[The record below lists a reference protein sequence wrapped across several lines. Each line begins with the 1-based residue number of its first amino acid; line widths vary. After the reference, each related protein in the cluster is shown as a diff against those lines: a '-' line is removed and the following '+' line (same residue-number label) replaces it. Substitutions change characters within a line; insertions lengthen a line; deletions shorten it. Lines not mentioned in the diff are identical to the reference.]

1 MDSNRRP
8 LFELHNTFAGCLVY
22 DISIENEETTME
34 AQLSRCGV
42 PPLHYRPLAVSGGNM
57 LGVTPQPPRVPADRP
72 IYVAG
77 GELRNTADTG
87 PPTMLSVGDA
97 TVVRMDT
104 IIYGESFR
112 FEALRLLPG
121 GGGWHV
127 VPLPRPPI
135 MRLLSPFHRVSI
147 SSYFVKDAR
156 VWISVAG
163 EGIFSLDAEEGAWRM
178 EFPEEMELLE
188 GRALY
193 VPELGSV
200 VGFTPGDRLLCA
212 YGFDERGV
220 RRWRRIWRE
229 AIPWECYYD
238 GKTPSKEMVSLAYLG
253 KGRFCISRPVS
264 RAGDQSCSSCF
275 LVLELRRR
283 PADGDLEL
291 AKRGTLVY
299 QGEWGQGQCLDCYF
313 IH

>member
-1 MDSNRRP
+1 
-8 LFELHNTFAGCLVY
+8 
-22 DISIENEETTME
+22 ME
-34 AQLSRCGV
+34 ALLTRCGV
-42 PPLHYRPLAVSGGNM
+42 PPLHYRPLAVSGGTI

-72 IYVAG
+72 MIYIAG
-77 GELRNTADTG
+77 GELRDTADTG
-87 PPTMLSVGDA
+87 PPIMLLVGDA

-104 IIYGESFR
+104 VIYGESFR

-127 VPLPRPPI
+127 VPLPRPPV
-135 MRLLSPFHRVSI
+135 MPLLSPFHRVSI

-156 VWISVAG
+156 VWISVTG
-163 EGIFSLDAEEGAWRM
+163 EGIFSLNAEEGSWRM
-178 EFPEEMELLE
+178 EFPEEIELLE

-200 VGFTPGDRLLCA
+200 VGLTPGDQLLYA

-220 RRWRRIWRE
+220 PRWRRTWRE

-238 GKTPSKEMVSLAYLG
+238 GKTPSREMVSLAYLG
-253 KGRFCISRPVS
+253 KRRFCIFRPVS
-264 RAGDQSCSSCF
+264 RVGDQGRVTCNYNSF

-299 QGEWGQGQCLDCYF
+299 HGEWRPGNCLGCYF
-313 IH
+313 ID